1 MFFCLLIFKVVFV
14 IGLFLI
20 SLSSITKLI
29 LVTSGIESILFIF
42 LLIFLGILVVIYFIY
57 VSDIAKR
64 LLSNYK
70 KNKRYI
76 YIYIFTLLITLISK
90 LLEIYYLA

>member
-29 LVTSGIESILFIF
+29 LVTSGIESVLFMFI
-42 LLIFLGILVVIYFIY
+42 LIFLGILVVIYFIY

>member
-57 VSDIAKR
+57 ASDIAKR

>member
-76 YIYIFTLLITLISK
+76 YIYIFTLLITLILK